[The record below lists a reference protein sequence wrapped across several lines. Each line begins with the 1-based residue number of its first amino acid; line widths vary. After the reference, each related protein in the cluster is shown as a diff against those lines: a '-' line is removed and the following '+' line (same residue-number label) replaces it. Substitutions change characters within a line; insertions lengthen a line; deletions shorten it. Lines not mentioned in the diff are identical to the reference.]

1 MQKPGLFSKQDVTPQ
16 CGFPGCIP
24 LSAKSETGRLDD
36 WEKNEAGPE
45 WVGPDVQAPPGAR
58 FRARVTVAR
67 PGRCGSHWGQAYS
80 ESGAG
85 LFRAHDGPDRLQETS
100 ACRGSAAKTVPPGA
114 EKSCGLKPGLA
125 GGSGRLLAFCL
136 VHSAPG
142 ERGGRWEPQ
151 PRMRRLPPSAA
162 GSARGVLAG
171 EGLGEGGPCGGLS
184 RERAARQLVAEGL

>member
-1 MQKPGLFSKQDVTPQ
+1 MQKPGLFSKQD
-16 CGFPGCIP
+16 
-24 LSAKSETGRLDD
+24 RR
-36 WEKNEAGPE
+36 GPE
-45 WVGPDVQAPPGAR
+45 WVGPDVQGPPGAR

-100 ACRGSAAKTVPPGA
+100 ACRGRAAKTVPPGA

-125 GGSGRLLAFCL
+125 GGSGRPLTFGL
-136 VHSAPG
+136 VHSARG

-162 GSARGVLAG
+162 GPARGVLAG
-171 EGLGEGGPCGGLS
+171 EGLGEGGDRVVDS
-184 RERAARQLVAEGL
+184 RESARRGNSSLRDFRTVEGRGGSSPGRRDTEGF